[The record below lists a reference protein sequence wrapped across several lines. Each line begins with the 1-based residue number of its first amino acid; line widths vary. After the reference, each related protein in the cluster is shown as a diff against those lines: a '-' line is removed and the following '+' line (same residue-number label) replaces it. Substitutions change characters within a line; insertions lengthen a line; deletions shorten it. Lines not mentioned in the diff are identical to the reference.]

1 MESSAD
7 IDNLILHAF
16 PPCVRRLR
24 FSPVQAVRFSE
35 IWSTT
40 YVSGL
45 ASELMTSSQWEEEY
59 WVLDE
64 QGDVHRASP
73 EVFLATAGQSRFS
86 RSDSLREA
94 HRRLIPSLT
103 HLERV
108 LQSSD
113 LSHALSGAYGKPVHF
128 LSLEVARYRNR
139 HFLRRHSDLSGGRR
153 FAIVLFFSEGWQPGY
168 GGELIFE
175 APSGAIT
182 AIQPVGGTGAV
193 IPIQLGCWHAVKPVQ
208 ASSWVRISL
217 SVHFGTSN

>member
-1 MESSAD
+1 MESSTD
-7 IDNLILHAF
+7 IDHLIVHAL
-16 PPCVRRLR
+16 PPCVRQLQDA
-24 FSPVQAVRFSE
+24 PVQAVHFSG
-35 IWSTT
+35 IRSKP
-40 YVSGL
+40 YGLGL
-45 ASELMTSSQWEEEY
+45 ANELMTSNQWEEEC

-64 QGDVHRASP
+64 QGDVQRVSP

-182 AIQPVGGTGAV
+182 SIQPVCGTGAV